1 MSDFENLAYLLL
13 FKGYYSHELLNMNRT
28 PKKIVIVGGGFAG
41 VNLAKKLAGHEGFDI
56 VLVDKNNYNF
66 FPPLIY
72 QVATGYLE
80 TSNISYPFRKLFR
93 GKKNFMFRLGELEEV
108 FPDQKKLMLS
118 TGEISYDYLVF
129 ATGCVTNYFG
139 MENVERDAIP
149 MKTVSDAL
157 QLRNTLLERLEQ
169 ASRETDPEERRKLL
183 TVVVA
188 GGGPTGVEIS
198 GMFAEMKKNIII
210 KDYPELKGASGEI
223 YLVDGLKA
231 VLTPMSEKSQQYTYD
246 MLTKMGVKIRLN
258 AMVKDFSDDTVYFAN
273 GDSITSKNLIWAA
286 GVTAIA
292 FKGLPEAV
300 FGRGKRMAVD
310 EFNKVQGLEDVY
322 AIGDTCIQLTD
333 ANFPQGHPQVAQV
346 AIQQGDNLGKNLVKS
361 LNNQQLKP
369 FSYVDKGSM
378 AIIGRNKAVADLPKP
393 KLFFSGFIAWV
404 MWLFIHLLSLIN
416 YRNRIKTLYNWT
428 VAYFTKDQSLRMIV
442 RPANKIKP
450 IAVKAENT

>member
-1 MSDFENLAYLLL
+1 
-13 FKGYYSHELLNMNRT
+13 MNSK
-28 PKKIVIVGGGFAG
+28 PKKIVIIGGGFAG
-41 VNLAKKLAGHEGFDI
+41 VNLAKKLANHEDFEI

-108 FPDQKKLMLS
+108 FPEQKKLMLS

-129 ATGCVTNYFG
+129 ATGCITNYFG
-139 MENVERDAIP
+139 MESVEKNAIP

-169 ASRETDPEERRKLL
+169 ASRETDSEERRKLL

-198 GMFAEMKKNIII
+198 GMFAEMKKTIIA
-210 KDYPELKGASGEI
+210 KDYPELKGANGEI
-223 YLVDGLKA
+223 YLVDGLKS
-231 VLTPMSEKSQQYTYD
+231 VLAPMSEKSQQYTYD
-246 MLTKMGVKIRLN
+246 TLTKMGVNIRLN
-258 AMVKDFSDDTVYFAN
+258 AMVKDFVDDTVHFAN
-273 GDSITSKNLIWAA
+273 GDRIEAKNLIWAA
-286 GVTAIA
+286 GVTAIV
-292 FKGLPEAV
+292 FKGIPEQV
-300 FGRGKRMAVD
+300 YGRGKRMIVD
-310 EFNKVQGLEDVY
+310 EFNKVLGMEDVY
-322 AIGDTCIQLTD
+322 AIGDTCIQSTD

-346 AIQQGDNLGKNLVKS
+346 AIQQGDNLGKNLIKDLDKQS
-361 LNNQQLKP
+361 LKP
-369 FSYVDKGSM
+369 FGYHDKGSM

-393 KLFFSGFIAWV
+393 KLFFSGFIAWA
-404 MWLFIHLLSLIN
+404 MWLFIHLLSLVN

-450 IAVKAENT
+450 LAVKTVEA